1 MSIAQAH
8 AKELAVERVE
18 EVGGLWREAWHR
30 LWRNPGAIV
39 GMVLI
44 TVFVLVA
51 ILAPLLAPHSPTD
64 VDLTSIRP
72 GFIPGP
78 SGAHWLGLDNLGR
91 DELSRLLYG
100 ARSSLVIGIVSLLFG
115 ASAGMLIG
123 TAAGAVGGWL
133 DNALMRFVDMML
145 AVPGLLFAIAVAAL
159 LGRSLLSVMIA
170 IGVVNVPIFA
180 RLLRGSMLQQRESDY
195 VLAARSVG
203 VRRWR
208 IVVGHML
215 PNSLA
220 PVIVQGTLAIA
231 TAIIDAAGLAFL
243 GLGSQDPGVAEWG
256 RMLAETQSFLEH
268 APQLALFPGAAIVLS
283 VLGFN
288 LLGDG
293 LREALDP
300 KLRR

>member
-1 MSIAQAH
+1 MSLAGAQVQ
-8 AKELAVERVE
+8 ELAVERFE
-18 EVGGLWREAWHR
+18 ETGGLWRGAWDR
-30 LWRNPGAIV
+30 LRRNPGAIA

-44 TVFVLVA
+44 AIFVFVA
-51 ILAPLLAPHSPTD
+51 ALAPLLAPKSPRAI
-64 VDLTSIRP
+64 DLTNIRP

-78 SGAHWLGLDNLGR
+78 SSKHLLGLDDLGR
-91 DELSRLLYG
+91 DELSRIIYG
-100 ARSSLVIGIVSLLFG
+100 ARTSLLVGMVSLAFG
-115 ASAGMLIG
+115 VSIG
-123 TAAGAVGGWL
+123 VALGSVAGALGGRA
-133 DNALMRFVDMML
+133 DNIIMRLMDMML

-159 LGRSLLSVMIA
+159 LGRSLTSVMIA
-170 IGVVNVPIFA
+170 IGVVNIPIFA
-180 RLLRGSMLQQRESDY
+180 RLLRGTMLSQRESDY

-203 VRRWR
+203 VKRWR
-208 IVVGHML
+208 IVVNHML

-220 PVIVQGTLAIA
+220 PVIVQATLALA

-243 GLGSQDPGVAEWG
+243 GLGSQDPGVPEWG
-256 RMLAETQSFLEH
+256 RMLADTQRFLEH